1 MTATIACFLRALQT
15 PRDSLRTLFEATAA
29 TDPYGM
35 PRVMRTTRFAEAEIA
50 WRGARW
56 LLSLPL
62 SAAAMSR
69 IERTVPALERL
80 NASWLAPCRI
90 LRDELLWRDDA
101 GTERSGDL
109 LLERLPA
116 GTDFAEA
123 LLRERAER
131 LHAALDRLERELAEA
146 GFAHNNLKAQNLRWT
161 GERFVPLRCRDASL
175 GAVAS
180 GDRAAFEALRRCVN
194 AAAHPACEVHDAAAP
209 YEAAPLPGHRWVSRT
224 FEGLVCVEDETGYGY
239 VDTQNRPV
247 IPARFRWA
255 GDFREGRAEVETDE
269 GMGLIDRRGD
279 YVIEPR
285 YEIVDYDPAASV
297 VRVRRRGKWALFDYL
312 GQRLTPFE

>member
-35 PRVMRTTRFAEAEIA
+35 PRVVRTTRFAEAEIA

-116 GTDFAEA
+116 GTD
-123 LLRERAER
+123 
-131 LHAALDRLERELAEA
+131 
-146 GFAHNNLKAQNLRWT
+146 
-161 GERFVPLRCRDASL
+161 
-175 GAVAS
+175 
-180 GDRAAFEALRRCVN
+180 
-194 AAAHPACEVHDAAAP
+194 
-209 YEAAPLPGHRWVSRT
+209 
-224 FEGLVCVEDETGYGY
+224 
-239 VDTQNRPV
+239 
-247 IPARFRWA
+247 
-255 GDFREGRAEVETDE
+255 
-269 GMGLIDRRGD
+269 
-279 YVIEPR
+279 
-285 YEIVDYDPAASV
+285 
-297 VRVRRRGKWALFDYL
+297 
-312 GQRLTPFE
+312 